1 MNLLMYCP
9 QSQCGMG
16 VILRPLQWRWSNN
29 AGDELLECLTCGYAT
44 VYRVRT
50 GQCEPRPGQP
60 RDEWQPPV
68 GWPRPRRVDA
78 AAESSLTPIVK
89 AVPASPSQHDPA
101 QPGAELATDAGAA
114 TPLETPRNQEPSED
128 PENRQASDG
137 SEGIAQ
143 QTRGGAPGNASSD
156 LAAETPHQ
164 PLRPTGTVEAG
175 NNSRSTARP
184 GGDDRRPESV
194 DGMRRPNGTGDAR
207 DPVRDRQGGRRS
219 RAAVTAA
226 DVRRVLA
233 KGIDELRANPDL
245 DPVRRARALAQLVR
259 EHRCAIELQFHRAP
273 EAQRGPL
280 LDYAE
285 KVWGVVGRVLAEE
298 IEKLRANPDLD
309 PVRRTPAVARLARE
323 QLRWIELDSRG
334 ASEAQRG
341 PGFDLVAMLKQA
353 LEEAAPE
360 LERRKQLYWR
370 ERLDAER
377 AEMSVDEPRAASAEI
392 LHPDVR

>member
-1 MNLLMYCP
+1 MSSKRCALRDAGSPRRWSAWTSKGRPRRSPPRDGRHERRQRRARQAARGPPSHRRDMVPGGCGVNPLICCP
-9 QSQCGMG
+9 QCSMG

-44 VYRVRT
+44 VYGVRT

-78 AAESSLTPIVK
+78 TAESSLTHIVE

-114 TPLETPRNQEPSED
+114 TPLETPRNQELSED

-164 PLRPTGTVEAG
+164 LLRPTGSVEAG

-194 DGMRRPNGTGDAR
+194 DGVRRPNGTGDAR
-207 DPVRDRQGGRRS
+207 DPVR
-219 RAAVTAA
+219 
-226 DVRRVLA
+226 
-233 KGIDELRANPDL
+233 
-245 DPVRRARALAQLVR
+245 
-259 EHRCAIELQFHRAP
+259 
-273 EAQRGPL
+273 
-280 LDYAE
+280 
-285 KVWGVVGRVLAEE
+285 
-298 IEKLRANPDLD
+298 
-309 PVRRTPAVARLARE
+309 
-323 QLRWIELDSRG
+323 
-334 ASEAQRG
+334 
-341 PGFDLVAMLKQA
+341 
-353 LEEAAPE
+353 
-360 LERRKQLYWR
+360 
-370 ERLDAER
+370 
-377 AEMSVDEPRAASAEI
+377 
-392 LHPDVR
+392 